1 MADESTPKPTRQTGR
16 IGKYEVLGHI
26 ATGGMG
32 VIYKARHVDLDR
44 LVALKIL
51 PAEMASQ
58 QTMLVRFQREAK
70 AAAQLCHENIV
81 GIFDV
86 GEANGTY
93 YIALEFIEG
102 TDLQD
107 YIARNCRLDPEEALP
122 IMIQAARALVHAHE
136 RGIVHRD
143 IKPSNFLLVH
153 KDDRLIVTLTD
164 FGLAIRN
171 ENNAEFRITRD
182 ETTVGTVDYMSPEQA
197 RDSRSADI
205 RSDIYSLGCT
215 FFHMLAGLAPF
226 GKGTLP
232 ERIIQHM
239 KALPPDV
246 RKVNKGV
253 PGYLAAIINR
263 MLAKKPDDRYQTPAD
278 LLYDLEHPDTVVVP
292 GKRGPATGKFDRG
305 TLRKNPLDPA
315 QAIENMEIDSD
326 SDESMPKQEF
336 GNEVK
341 TSSRA
346 MQTAVEPA
354 EDGIKEINEPPA
366 SHKRD
371 EPPSPIEDEVP
382 STRSQTHIGNKKKP
396 VKSSP
401 IWMVATAGSVG
412 VLGLVLIVAL
422 IFGGRTPPSKA
433 KDPAKP
439 PDPPPIVENFPNEKI
454 EITPITQLP
463 APAWKMTVAPFELPI
478 MDTHPDKADRAA
490 LGKEYHGPF
499 TAFPEAPSDAKVL
512 RMSRLASAGTDTYHT
527 LAEAFA
533 ATKPHHFNVIEIHD
547 NGPIFVPFL
556 SPVKGRSILLRGGE
570 GYRPLVVWDVPKKT
584 SGSQSPP
591 RPQNT
596 PRSQTPFG
604 NEGATFCSI
613 AQGKLILD
621 NLDFVM
627 RWSDDAPATLFD
639 LPDTDFHARE
649 CTFSIAGKSKGAFAL
664 VRRHR
669 SKEKPTENRTTQT
682 WLKRCYVRGVDMS
695 LLRLQ
700 ATSNAVFLEESLI
713 VGYHH
718 PLIDMHGRGDD
729 ALDLYCVRST
739 LVAGHILLRWQSQGG
754 KGLSP
759 PILCKILDSIL
770 SRDDTIAPPGD
781 MIHLA
786 DGGEPRKMTWRAAN
800 SVYAGWKQL
809 LSSGSKNIGGTDL
822 EKWHDLWFYRAGD
835 RVRPDTWPNSP
846 PSGLE
851 EQPAGAF
858 LPAQL
863 PPVEPLRLPPVAFAA
878 LTGEGSIGCVIGWL
892 PPAPEAWLERTF
904 EPRTVPIIP
913 ASDLDPPRIE
923 TAADGLYHGERLD
936 VTKVAD
942 LGAYLNGKLQKNT
955 PASRVVMHLA
965 GAGPSQTSPLRVKGV
980 RHLVLYFEPAKDPR
994 DPLTL
999 EANPTSSVNRSPL
1012 IEMTGGHLELI
1023 GARIRLSPVTLVP
1036 TIIQVQEGNLTLTRC
1051 RLQGPHTKSA
1061 SGFNNLIAVANAGP
1075 IPTTLQL
1082 RDNVLVAGRLL
1093 IQMHDHVQLKAR
1105 NNVFLALG
1113 DGVHMD
1119 VNSPSARMLHLLDHN
1134 TWAVSQTFFTVRTG
1148 PEFQAAK
1155 AVLLHANSNAFLHPF
1170 LDEADKSILVRG
1182 AEAFAAQGRWSWQ
1195 GRFNVYDARLH
1206 AYYAA
1211 HEKSAGAKQTRLN
1224 WQAVWGQAGE
1234 QNPLLLAGPV
1244 AGKTITVEAT
1254 TQAAL
1259 MLQLDRLALPSDL
1272 RGDRNQNP
1280 PGADLFVL
1288 GIKKKG

>member
-1 MADESTPKPTRQTGR
+1 MADESTHKPTRQTGR
-16 IGKYEVLGHI
+16 IGRYEILGHI

-51 PAEMASQ
+51 PADLASQ
-58 QTMLVRFQREAK
+58 QKMLLRFQREAK

-86 GEANGTY
+86 GEANGIY

-107 YIARNCRLDPEEALP
+107 YIARKCRLDAEEARQ
-122 IMIQAARALVHAHE
+122 IMIQAARALGHAHE

-153 KDDRLIVTLTD
+153 KDNRLIVKLTD
-164 FGLAIRN
+164 FGLAMRR

-239 KALPPDV
+239 KASPPDV
-246 RKVNKGV
+246 RKLNTSV
-253 PGYLAAIINR
+253 PEYLVAIINR
-263 MLAKKPDDRYQTPAD
+263 MLAKKPDDRYQTAAD
-278 LLYDLEHPDTVVVP
+278 LLHDLEHPDQVVVP
-292 GKRGPATGKFDRG
+292 DKRGPATGKIERG
-305 TLRKNPLDPA
+305 PARKKSFEPA
-315 QAIENMEIDSD
+315 QAMENTEIDSD
-326 SDESMPKQEF
+326 SADSVAKQEF

-346 MQTAVEPA
+346 VQTAGEPA
-354 EDGIKEINEPPA
+354 EDEIQEINEPPA
-366 SHKRD
+366 RHDRD
-371 EPPSPIEDEVP
+371 EPPTPIEDETP
-382 STRSQTHIGNKKKP
+382 SFDIAKKKP
-396 VKSSP
+396 VRSSP
-401 IWMVATAGSVG
+401 IWMIATAGSVG

-433 KDPAKP
+433 KNPAKP
-439 PDPPPIVENFPNEKI
+439 PDAPPPIVENVPQERI
-454 EITPITQLP
+454 EIPPIVQP
-463 APAWKMTVAPFELPI
+463 PPPAWKMTVAPLELPI

-490 LGKEYHGPF
+490 LGNEYHGPF
-499 TAFPEAPSDAKVL
+499 TAFPEAPADAQVL
-512 RMSRLASAGTDTYHT
+512 RMSRLASAGTNTYHT

-533 ATKPHHFNVIEIHD
+533 ATKPHDFSIIEIHD

-556 SPVKGRSILLRGGE
+556 PPVKGRSILLRGGE
-570 GYRPLVVWDVPKKT
+570 GYRPLVVWDVPRKA
-584 SGSQSPP
+584 SGFH
-591 RPQNT
+591 T
-596 PRSQTPFG
+596 PSRSQTQFG
-604 NEGATFCSI
+604 TEAATFCSI

-649 CTFSIAGKSKGAFAL
+649 CTFSIAGKSKEAFAL

-669 SKEKPTENRTTQT
+669 SKEAPTENRTTKT
-682 WLKRCYVRGVDMS
+682 WLKRCYVRGADMS
-695 LLRLQ
+695 LLRLHG
-700 ATSNAVFLEESLI
+700 TSNAVLLEESLI
-713 VGYHH
+713 VGYRH

-739 LVAGHILLRWQSQGG
+739 LVAGHILLRWRSQGG
-754 KGLSP
+754 KGISP
-759 PILCKILDSIL
+759 PILGKVLDSIL

-809 LSSGSKNIGGTDL
+809 LSSGSTNIAGSDL
-822 EKWHDLWFYRAGD
+822 EKWHAQWFYRAGD

-851 EQPAGAF
+851 DQPAGAF
-858 LPAQL
+858 LPAQM

-892 PPAPEAWLERTF
+892 PPAPEGWLERTF
-904 EPRTVPIIP
+904 ESRAVPIIP
-913 ASDLDPPRIE
+913 TSNLDPPKIE

-936 VTKVAD
+936 LTKVAD
-942 LGAYLNGKLQKNT
+942 LGVYLSGKLQKNT
-955 PASRVVMHLA
+955 PASRVVVHLA
-965 GAGPSQTSPLRVKGV
+965 GAGPCQTSPLRVKGV
-980 RHLVLYFEPAKDPR
+980 QHLVLYFEPAKDPR

-999 EANPTSSVNRSPL
+999 EANPTSSVNRFPL

-1036 TIIQVQEGNLTLTRC
+1036 TMIQVQEGNLTLTRC
-1051 RLQGPHTKSA
+1051 WLQGPHTKSA
-1061 SGFNNLIAVANAGP
+1061 AGFNNLITVANAGP
-1075 IPTTLQL
+1075 IPATLQL

-1113 DGVHMD
+1113 DGVHVD
-1119 VNSPSARMLHLLDHN
+1119 LNSPSARMQHLLDHN
-1134 TWAVSQTFFTVRTG
+1134 TWAVRQTFFTLRTG
-1148 PEFQAAK
+1148 PEFQAAG

-1170 LDEADKSILVRG
+1170 LDEADKSILLRG
-1182 AEAFAAQGRWSWQ
+1182 AETFAALGRWSWQ

-1211 HEKSAGAKQTRLN
+1211 HEKSTGVKQTRLD

-1234 QNPLLLAGPV
+1234 QNPLLLAGP
-1244 AGKTITVEAT
+1244 AASKTITVEAT

-1272 RGDRNQNP
+1272 RGDRNQSP
-1280 PGADLFVL
+1280 PGADLVVL